1 MPKESATSAWKSK
14 AHFALGTGARIAKA
28 GNEARCVTSKI
39 KRVENAP
46 TPQARKQKNLK
57 NAPASLEKM
66 QDQLREALAVVQEQ
80 IESRGDVVKVI
91 IQ

>member
-28 GNEARCVTSKI
+28 GNEARFVIRKI
-39 KRVENAP
+39 KGVENAP
-46 TPQARKQKNLK
+46 TPQARKQNLK

>member
-14 AHFALGTGARIAKA
+14 AHFAFGTGARIAKA
-28 GNEARCVTSKI
+28 GNEARFVICKI
-39 KRVENAP
+39 KGVENAP
-46 TPQARKQKNLK
+46 TPQARKQNLK

-91 IQ
+91 IR